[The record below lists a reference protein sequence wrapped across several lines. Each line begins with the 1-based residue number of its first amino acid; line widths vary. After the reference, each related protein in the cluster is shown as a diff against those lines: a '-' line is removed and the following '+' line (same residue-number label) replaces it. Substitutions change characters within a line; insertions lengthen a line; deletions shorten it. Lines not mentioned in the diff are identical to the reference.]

1 MIMYYDDKTDNEI
14 KLYHSLYLFKHFLV
28 SFYSCLNLHL
38 ISSVSY
44 SLGFFYSIKYK
55 LDYDWN

>member
-1 MIMYYDDKTDNEI
+1 MYYDDKTDNEI

-55 LDYDWN
+55 LDYD